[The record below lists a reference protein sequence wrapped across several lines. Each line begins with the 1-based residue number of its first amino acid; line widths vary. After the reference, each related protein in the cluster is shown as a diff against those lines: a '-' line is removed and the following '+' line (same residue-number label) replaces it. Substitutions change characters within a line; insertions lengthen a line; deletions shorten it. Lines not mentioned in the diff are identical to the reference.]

1 MTHVSNGPKTRARRK
16 KYRKLVKGFWGRIK
30 NYRQARERVFRSWK
44 YAWFHRRRRK
54 RDFRSLWITRISAAV
69 RLNGLTYSQFIFLL
83 NKAKIELNRKSL
95 SEIAV
100 RDPKAFTRIVESVKP
115 SK

>member
-1 MTHVSNGPKTRARRK
+1 MSHASNGPKTRARRK

-69 RLNGLTYSQFIFLL
+69 RQNGLTYSQFIHLL

-95 SEIAV
+95 AELAV
-100 RDPKAFTRIVESVKP
+100 RDAKAFSKVVETVKAA
-115 SK
+115 K

>member
-54 RDFRSLWITRISAAV
+54 RDFRRLWITRIRAAV
-69 RLNGLTYSQFIFLL
+69 RLHGMTYSQFINAMSL
-83 NKAKIELNRKSL
+83 AKVDLNRKSL

-100 RDPKAFTRIVESVKP
+100 RDPKAFGKIVESVK
-115 SK
+115 K

>member
-1 MTHVSNGPKTRARRK
+1 MSHASNGPKTRARRK

-54 RDFRSLWITRISAAV
+54 RK
-69 RLNGLTYSQFIFLL
+69 G
-83 NKAKIELNRKSL
+83 
-95 SEIAV
+95 
-100 RDPKAFTRIVESVKP
+100 
-115 SK
+115 